1 MLRIKAYRLFET
13 LHRFCIPFEF
23 LLRKP
28 EVIVRSGVVGLETQ
42 RVAGRNNRVL
52 EAFQFEIDTRE
63 VGVRLNGITI
73 ELQGRVES

>member
-1 MLRIKAYRLFET
+1 
-13 LHRFCIPFEF
+13 
-23 LLRKP
+23 LRKP

-42 RVAGRNNRVL
+42 RVAGRNNKVL

>member
-13 LHRFCIPFEF
+13 LHRFCTPFE
-23 LLRKP
+23 
-28 EVIVRSGVVGLETQ
+28 
-42 RVAGRNNRVL
+42 
-52 EAFQFEIDTRE
+52 FEIDTRE